1 MNLPVSSQLN
11 KHYYLPMLKVSL
23 LLKAA
28 NVFEVFCKHRGL
40 QRCFEKIV
48 LLKFGKIQRKKPVS
62 DFLF

>member
-11 KHYYLPMLKVSL
+11 KHYYLSMLKVSL

-28 NVFEVFCKHRGL
+28 NVFEVFCKNRGL
-40 QRCFEKIV
+40 QRGSVKIV
-48 LLKFGKIQRKKPVS
+48 LLKFDKIQRKTPVS